1 MYTSQKSDT
10 QRLPQ
15 ARNETMAELADVTNA
30 PQQQPPPPRTTTVCE
45 PMTMEQHAARPLAV
59 DDTPSEPDAE
69 Q

>member
-1 MYTSQKSDT
+1 
-10 QRLPQ
+10 
-15 ARNETMAELADVTNA
+15 MAELADVTNA